1 MRERLDVETADGYN
15 NNMYIAV
22 DDTDS
27 REGMCTT
34 FLATELIREFENYRL
49 LDYPRLV
56 RLNPNVP
63 WKTRGNGAIV
73 LTFGEGSEKEDII
86 GDVDGEVWTFQGEN
100 KRKEKDFERVK
111 KVVEGLAHLQSSKT
125 DPGVIVS
132 EKRPSRELYEKA
144 VKDIV
149 ELEEVLDI
157 LDREAYEYK
166 GYGEKRGLIGASAAL
181 AWRPED
187 FTYEL
192 LTYRREE
199 RWGTPRDLNERDIK
213 DLDFTLDSTFDSYDN
228 EENKQAIAPKSPC
241 PVLYGVR
248 GEHPQELQRALDKV
262 RGEKPERWI
271 TFLTNQGTD
280 DHIQQLQI
288 LEAEPWNSVE
298 IQGEVCS
305 KPCSIE
311 GGHVLFDVK
320 DETGQ
325 ITAAAYEPTKSFREV
340 MKKLIVGDRVRLWG
354 GVRKDPRTLNIEK
367 MKIQDLEKKVIK
379 IRNPECPECGKR
391 MSSMGTDA
399 GYRCKRC
406 RIKADEDEA
415 VREKVDREL
424 NEEFYEVPVSARRH
438 LSKPLKRI
446 R

>member
-1 MRERLDVETADGYN
+1 
-15 NNMYIAV
+15 MYIAV

-34 FLATELIREFENYRL
+34 FLATELIREFEEYRL
-49 LDYPRLV
+49 LDHPRLV

-86 GDVDGEVWTFQGEN
+86 GDLDGDVWTFQGEH
-100 KRKEKDFERVK
+100 KRKEKDFERAK
-111 KVVEGLAHLQSSKT
+111 KVVEDLAHLQSSKT
-125 DPGVIVS
+125 NPGVIVS
-132 EKRPSRELYEKA
+132 EKRPPRDLYESA
-144 VKDIV
+144 VKGIV
-149 ELEEVLDI
+149 ELEDVLDM
-157 LDREAYEYK
+157 LDHGAYKYK

-192 LTYRREE
+192 LTYRRKEK
-199 RWGTPRDLNERDIK
+199 WGTSRNLNEEDIK
-213 DLDFTLDSTFDSYDN
+213 ELDLILEDAFDSYDH
-228 EENKQAIAPKSPC
+228 EENKQAIAPSSPC

-248 GEHPQELQRALDKV
+248 GDHPQELQKALEKV
-262 RGEKPERWI
+262 GGEKPERWI

-280 DHIQQLQI
+280 DHIQHVQI
-288 LEAEPWNSVE
+288 SDAEPWNSVKIE
-298 IQGEVCS
+298 GKVCS
-305 KPCSIE
+305 EPSSIE
-311 GGHVLFDVK
+311 GGHVLFDIK
-320 DETGQ
+320 DETDQ
-325 ITAAAYEPTKSFREV
+325 ITAAAYEPTKGFREI
-340 MKKLIVGDRVRLWG
+340 MKKLIVGDQVQLWG
-354 GVRKDPRTLNIEK
+354 GVRKEPRTLNIEK
-367 MKIQDLEKKVIK
+367 MKILELEDKIIKVK
-379 IRNPECPECGKR
+379 NPDCPECGKR

-406 RIKADEDEA
+406 RTKADEDEA
-415 VREKVDREL
+415 VREKVDRDL
-424 NEEFYEVPVSARRH
+424 NEEWYEVPVSARRH

>member
-1 MRERLDVETADGYN
+1 MREKLDVKTVDEY

-34 FLATELIREFENYRL
+34 FLATELIKEFEDCQL

-73 LTFGEGSEKEDII
+73 LTLGKGLKKEKMIGEIEKDQWI
-86 GDVDGEVWTFQGEN
+86 FQGDHE
-100 KRKEKDFERVK
+100 RKENAFQRVK
-111 KVVEGLAHLQSSKT
+111 KVVEELAHFQSSNT
-125 DPGVIVS
+125 NPGLIVA
-132 EKRPSRELYEKA
+132 EERPSRNLYEKA

-157 LDREAYEYK
+157 LDKNSFEYS

-181 AWRPED
+181 AWRPD
-187 FTYEL
+187 DMTYEIL
-192 LTYRREE
+192 SYRSKD
-199 RWGTPRDLNERDIK
+199 RWGKKRELDEEDIRK
-213 DLDFTLDSTFDSYDN
+213 LDTTIKGAFDSYDD
-228 EENKQAIAPKSPC
+228 EENKQCIAPNSPC

-248 GEHPQELQRALDKV
+248 GDYPLELQKSLDIIDD
-262 RGEKPERWI
+262 EDPERWI

-280 DHIQQLQI
+280 DHIQRALI
-288 LEAEPWNSVE
+288 SEAKPWNSVK
-298 IQGEVCS
+298 IKGEVCS
-305 KPCSIE
+305 KPRSIE
-311 GGHVLFDVK
+311 GGHVLFDIT
-320 DETGQ
+320 DETDQ

-340 MKKLIVGDRVRLWG
+340 IENLIVGDKIELWG
-354 GVRKDPRTLNIEK
+354 GVRRDPRTLNIEK
-367 MKIQDLEKKVIK
+367 MKILELEEKIIKV
-379 IRNPECPECGKR
+379 RNPECPDCGKR

-415 VREKVDREL
+415 VREKIDREL
-424 NEEFYEVPVSARRH
+424 TEKWYEVPASARRH

>member
-1 MRERLDVETADGYN
+1 
-15 NNMYIAV
+15 MYIAV

-34 FLATELIREFENYRL
+34 FLATELIREFEEYQL

-73 LTFGEGSEKEDII
+73 LAFGEGTEKEEII

-100 KRKEKDFERVK
+100 KGRKKDFEKVK
-111 KVVEGLAHLQSSKT
+111 KVVEELAHLQSSKT
-125 DPGVIVS
+125 NPGVIVS
-132 EKRPSRELYEKA
+132 EKRPPRNLYEKA
-144 VKDIV
+144 VKGIV
-149 ELEEVLDI
+149 ELEDVLDI
-157 LDREAYEYK
+157 LDNETYRYK

-181 AWRPED
+181 AWRPDD

-192 LTYRREE
+192 LTYRRKE
-199 RWGTPRDLNERDIK
+199 RWGKSRDLDEEDIK
-213 DLDFTLDSTFDSYDN
+213 GLDLKLDGAFDSYDH

-248 GEHPQELQRALDKV
+248 GENPQELQKALDKV
-262 RGEKPERWI
+262 NGEKPDRWI

-280 DHIQQLQI
+280 DHIKQVQI
-288 LEAEPWNSVE
+288 SDSESWNSVE
-298 IQGEVCS
+298 VEGDVCS
-305 KPCSIE
+305 KPRSIE

-325 ITAAAYEPTKSFREV
+325 ITAAAYEPTKGFREV
-340 MKKLIVGDRVRLWG
+340 IKKLIVGDKIKLWG
-354 GVRKDPRTLNIEK
+354 GVRKEPRTLNIEK
-367 MKIQDLEKKVIK
+367 MKILELEEKIVKVK
-379 IRNPECPECGKR
+379 NPECPECGKR

-438 LSKPLKRI
+438 LSKPLKRMK
-446 R
+446 